1 MSYIA
6 VTHLNK
12 DTWAKGINWMRKA
25 KSVGLTGFVIGSEL
39 PEEAEA
45 KTKELGFRVVPA
57 VTGQSLHSV
66 LADNIKKGQRC
77 LFSTCESSPKGGL
90 SEARDATCNREKSLE
105 AMEIVSPIRNLQ
117 NRAKSVWLLRDKI
130 EKVHKGLLSSQQ
142 VLGTWDFWCGLA
154 AFQNYLYQ
162 KNYLDRG
169 TADSTLILNL
179 YVALAESVS
188 LEIDDD

>member
-6 VTHLNK
+6 ATHLDK

-25 KSVGLTGFVIGSEL
+25 KSAGLTGFIIGSEL
-39 PEEAEA
+39 PDEAEA
-45 KTKELGFRVVPA
+45 KTKELGFKLVQA
-57 VTGQSLHSV
+57 VTGQSLFSA
-66 LADNIKKGQRC
+66 LADNTKKGQRC
-77 LFSTCESSPKGGL
+77 LFTTCESSPKGGL
-90 SEARDATCNREKSLE
+90 SEARDATCRREKSLD
-105 AMEIVSPIRNLQ
+105 AMEIVFPIKNLK

-130 EKVHKGLLSSQQ
+130 EKTYKGLLSPQQ
-142 VLGTWDFWCGLA
+142 VLGTWDFWTGLA
-154 AFQNYLYQ
+154 GFQNYLYQ

-169 TADSTLILNL
+169 TADNTLVFNL